1 MSEKKQKKWTAADLF
16 LILLAVLSLLG
27 FFVRF
32 WGIRSRGEEN
42 LRDYVLTVEWKD
54 VDARTVGSL
63 QAGDLLYLASGER
76 FGEVL
81 SAEDEPS
88 EVEVRQDG
96 RIYRIP
102 STTRR
107 DARIT
112 VAVKGREA
120 KGQILGRSGDPVM
133 IGQRLMLYSGTAEM
147 SVRIASIAPKTPL

>member
-1 MSEKKQKKWTAADLF
+1 MTEKKQKKWTAADLF

-32 WGIRSRGEEN
+32 WGIRSRGEET

-54 VDARTVGSL
+54 VDARTVGTL
-63 QAGDLLYLASGER
+63 QAGDLLSMASGER

-81 SAEDEPS
+81 SVEDVPT

-96 RIYRIP
+96 RIYRLP
-102 STTRR
+102 SETRR
-107 DARIT
+107 DAEIRI
-112 VAVKGREA
+112 VVKGREA

-133 IGQRLMLYSGTAEM
+133 IGQSRILYSGTAEIA
-147 SVRIASIAPKTPL
+147 VRIVSIGEKVPI